1 MIRKRGGWFSE
12 QTMPKHGGKHI
23 DIRWE
28 LSQILPYRRAKQ
40 DPSAGH
46 FGPDWFQ
53 GWANSSFT
61 GGPRQIVNHLI

>member
-1 MIRKRGGWFSE
+1 MIRKGGDRFSE
-12 QTMPKHGGKHI
+12 QIMPKHGGKHI

-40 DPSAGH
+40 GPSGGN
-46 FGPDWFQ
+46 FGPTAD
-53 GWANSSFT
+53 SRFT